1 MSGNKLFLDTNII
14 VYFLSGDK
22 TIAELL
28 DKKTVYASFITQLE
42 LLSYSELTKQEE
54 SRISNFLSEC
64 VIIDVN
70 LSIKTETIRLRKK
83 YKLKLPD
90 SIIMASALHLD
101 LPIITSDKGFK
112 KVSELETV
120 YYEKS

>member
-14 VYFLSGDK
+14 VY
-22 TIAELL
+22 
-28 DKKTVYASFITQLE
+28 
-42 LLSYSELTKQEE
+42 
-54 SRISNFLSEC
+54 FLSEC

-101 LPIITSDKGFK
+101 LPIIMSDKGFK
-112 KVSELETV
+112 KVLELETV